1 MFQRLAAMK
10 ILHQSRGS
18 NGKNQLYDIIY
29 RWVMQSI
36 LLCLIIGNSLPTSHG
51 YHGFD
56 VEKTEIANVSKKT
69 RCPPATPK
77 SYSQFP

>member
-18 NGKNQLYDIIY
+18 NGKNQLYDTIY

-36 LLCLIIGNSLPTSHG
+36 LLCLIIGNSLPTS
-51 YHGFD
+51 HGFD